1 MKQIDMFKREM
12 NDVFQMT
19 DRGKMTFFLGMEVK
33 QKQNEIFICQQQYA
47 KEILKKFNMEE
58 CRPTTTTMN
67 QKERFCKNNGAAK
80 IDEKLYRT
88 LIGCLMYLTATRPDI
103 MNATSILS
111 RYMHCVSEIHF

>member
-1 MKQIDMFKREM
+1 
-12 NDVFQMT
+12 
-19 DRGKMTFFLGMEVK
+19 
-33 QKQNEIFICQQQYA
+33 
-47 KEILKKFNMEE
+47 
-58 CRPTTTTMN
+58 MN
-67 QKERFCKNNGAAK
+67 QNERFCKNNGAEK